1 MTDWPEPSDT
11 SRLTDADWA
20 ALNKLR
26 RAYETGGIE
35 ASSAVLQELL
45 KEDPVRLTR
54 ILGAYNP
61 EKIREAPKDA
71 AAEAGVTLEDLRDL
85 IRKAGGSRH

>member
-61 EKIREAPKDA
+61 EKIREALKDA